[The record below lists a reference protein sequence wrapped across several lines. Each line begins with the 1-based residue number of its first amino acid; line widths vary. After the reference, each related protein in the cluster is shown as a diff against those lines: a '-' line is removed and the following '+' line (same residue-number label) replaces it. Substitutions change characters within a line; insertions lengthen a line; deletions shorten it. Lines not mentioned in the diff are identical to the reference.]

1 MRGWLPLVLALVL
14 SALAAPLPQ
23 AYDRLEEA
31 LAQVGLANPTQA
43 LAALDRAQS
52 VLRQEAEGL
61 PPVIRDAV
69 LNNLEGL
76 RQAVVQKSRADLE
89 ARLLLVRHLLGKA
102 LYDGFFQASPS
113 EKPAYL
119 SRLARATGLPP
130 SLTQEVQGL
139 GAEEA
144 RRRLEAHFLQAM
156 SQDLGRALDAASR
169 PEAYLALARAYARFL
184 VVQDSPQST
193 LKAQDFIQALAK
205 VSSGEGFRPEVKGLL
220 DRVAAWR
227 QALLAPAPKA
237 QASPTPAPAPTTPP
251 AAPAPSPTST
261 ALPSPSQ
268 SSAIPPADTAQ
279 ASPPSVET
287 FYTPPWMDRAT
298 AEAVRRQAYTLGYNY
313 NFELLEA
320 LNQTQAEVG
329 LAIATLGRGNLAQG
343 RYHLDRAL
351 WQFRANLEPV
361 FAVIDPTL
369 TDQISRTLVHLSG
382 ATGIRTLDALVVYE
396 ALEELK
402 QAFGQGPSE
411 NPWLFLKLLLAQTAG
426 VPRAVFFLLAA
437 ALSLFPLYL
446 IRLTFGGRNVYWNLL
461 GLAFLFLFLP
471 ILAEGLSYFGSVM
484 ADYGNLPFLG
494 FLSNLSIGQGLIPYL
509 AWGLTVFLVV
519 ALAGAGLR
527 GIAAQFG
534 LLKERGEEVA
544 ATAERPASTL
554 TSETIVEWDE
564 EF

>member
-1 MRGWLPLVLALVL
+1 MKRWLALVL
-14 SALAAPLPQ
+14 VFGLLALAAPLPQ
-23 AYDRLEEA
+23 VYDRLEEA
-31 LAQVGLANPTQA
+31 LKAVRLENPTQA
-43 LAALDRAQS
+43 LSALDRAQS
-52 VLRQEAEGL
+52 LLRQEGEGL
-61 PPVIRDAV
+61 PPVLRDAV
-69 LNNLEGL
+69 LTHLQDL
-76 RQAVVQKSRADLE
+76 RQAVLRKSQADLE
-89 ARLLLVRHLLGKA
+89 ARLFLVRHLMGKA
-102 LYDGFFQASPS
+102 LYDGFFQAAQG
-113 EKPAYL
+113 EKAPYL
-119 SRLARATGLPP
+119 SRLARATGLPS
-130 SLTQEVQGL
+130 SLVQGVQGL

-144 RRRLEAHFLQAM
+144 RRRLEAFFLQAM
-156 SQDLGRALDAASR
+156 SEDLGKALGAASR

-205 VSSGEGFRPEVKGLL
+205 VSSGEAFRPEVERL
-220 DRVAAWR
+220 RNQVAAWR
-227 QALLAPAPKA
+227 KALLAPAPKA
-237 QASPTPAPAPTTPP
+237 QASPTPAPAPATSPT
-251 AAPAPSPTST
+251 APAPSPTPT

-268 SSAIPPADTAQ
+268 SAPTPPADTAQ

-320 LNQTQAEVG
+320 LNQVQAEVG

-361 FAVIDPTL
+361 FAVIDPAL
-369 TDQISRTLVHLSG
+369 TDQVSRTLVHLSG

-402 QAFGQGPSE
+402 RAFGQGPSQ
-411 NPWLFLKLLLAQTAG
+411 NPWLFLKLFLAQTAG

-494 FLSNLSIGQGLIPYL
+494 FLANLSIGQGLIPYL

-519 ALAGAGLR
+519 AFAGAGLR

-544 ATAERPASTL
+544 ATTERPATTL